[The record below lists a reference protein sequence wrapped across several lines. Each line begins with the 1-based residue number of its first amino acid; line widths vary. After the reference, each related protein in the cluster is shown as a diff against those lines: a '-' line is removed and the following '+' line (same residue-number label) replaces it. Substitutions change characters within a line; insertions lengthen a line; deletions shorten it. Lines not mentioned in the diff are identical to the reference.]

1 MPPAGSG
8 AARLLPSA
16 RIAAMKF
23 GPVPLDQAEGRIL
36 GHNVTG
42 EGGRRLLRKG
52 RALTAHDI
60 DRLRELGR
68 RLVYVAVPEPGD
80 VDEDAAALRVSRAVV
95 GDGIRLQGP
104 STGRVN
110 LYATAVGVVRVDVA
124 ALERLNQHDGITL
137 ATLAAG
143 SAVGEGKMVGTTK
156 ILPYAIAES
165 AVLGVES
172 EAAGRP
178 AILRVDALPP
188 RRAGLVLA
196 GSRGAEERVVVR
208 LPRRARA
215 AAARP
220 RIDARRLR
228 LRGAGGGVRRRSAGR
243 RPSSVSS
250 RAGIELVLLAGETA
264 IMDRHDIAPRAVE
277 LAGGEVVCFGAPVDP
292 GNLLM
297 LGYVGSVP
305 VIGAPGCARSPKRN
319 IVDLVL
325 PRLLVGERL
334 ERRDIVA
341 MGHGGLLE
349 DVPERPMPR
358 SRI

>member
-1 MPPAGSG
+1 MRFEP
-8 AARLLPSA
+8 LP
-16 RIAAMKF
+16 
-23 GPVPLDQAEGRIL
+23 LEQAEGHIL

-42 EGGRRLLRKG
+42 DGGRRLLRKG
-52 RALTAHDI
+52 RPLTAQDVTT
-60 DRLRELGR
+60 LRQLGR
-68 RLVYVAVPEPGD
+68 SVIYVAIPEAGD
-80 VDEDAAALRVSRAVV
+80 IDEDAAALRVSRAVV

-110 LYATAVGVVRVDVA
+110 LYATTVGVVRVDVE
-124 ALERLNQHDGITL
+124 ALDRLNQHDGITL
-137 ATLAAG
+137 ATLTDG
-143 SAVGEGKMVGTTK
+143 SAVAEGKMVGTTK
-156 ILPYAIAES
+156 ILPYAVPAIEVHEVES
-165 AVLGVES
+165 A
-172 EAAGRP
+172 AASRP
-178 AILRVDALPP
+178 AILRVDALSS

-196 GSRGAEERVVVR
+196 GSRGAEERVVSGFRGGLEPR
-208 LPRRARA
+208 LHALGSTLEQSDYVVLEEESGAEALGA
-215 AAARP
+215 A
-220 RIDARRLR
+220 I
-228 LRGAGGGVRRRSAGR
+228 GR
-243 RPSSVSS
+243 QL
-250 RAGIELVLLAGETA
+250 RAGIEIVLLAGETA

-334 ERRDIVA
+334 DRRDIVA

>member
-1 MPPAGSG
+1 M
-8 AARLLPSA
+8 R
-16 RIAAMKF
+16 F
-23 GPVPLDQAEGRIL
+23 GPVPLEQAEGHIL

-42 EGGRRLLRKG
+42 DGGHRLLRKG
-52 RALTAHDI
+52 RPLTAHDI
-60 DRLRELGR
+60 AKLRELGR
-68 RLVYVAVPEPGD
+68 RVIYVAIPEAGD
-80 VDEDAAALRVSRAVV
+80 VDEDSAALRVSRAVV

-110 LYATAVGVVRVDVA
+110 LYATTVGVVRVDVA
-124 ALERLNQHDGITL
+124 ALGRLNGHDGITL
-137 ATLAAG
+137 ATLADG
-143 SAVGEGKMVGTTK
+143 SAVGEGKTVGTTK
-156 ILPYAIAES
+156 VLPYAVPEIEVR
-165 AVLGVES
+165 AVEA
-172 EAAGRP
+172 EAAGRA
-178 AILRVDALPP
+178 AILRVDALSP

-196 GSRGAEERVVVR
+196 GSRGAEERVVSGFRGGLEPR
-208 LPRRARA
+208 LHALGSTLEQ
-215 AAARP
+215 
-220 RIDARRLR
+220 IDYVVLEEES
-228 LRGAGGGVRRRSAGR
+228 GAEALGEAIERQLG
-243 RPSSVSS
+243 
-250 RAGIELVLLAGETA
+250 AGIEIVLLAGETA

-334 ERRDIVA
+334 DRRDIVA

>member
-1 MPPAGSG
+1 MAQDDRVTLAVDLVVDLDAVAVELGHGGS
-8 AARLLPSA
+8 LLRVRISIRCCVLRRVTSGSRSIACSLSA
-16 RIAAMKF
+16 RITEMKF
-23 GPVPLDQAEGRIL
+23 GPVPLDEAAARIL

-42 EGGRRLLRKG
+42 DGGRRLLRKG
-52 RALTAHDI
+52 RALSAHDI

-68 RLVYVAVPEPGD
+68 RLVYVAVPEAGD

-165 AVLGVES
+165 AVLEVES

-196 GSRGAEERVVVR
+196 GSRGAEERVVSGFRGGLEPR
-208 LPRRARA
+208 LHALGSTLDACDYVVLEEESGAEALGDAIERQPAPVSSWCCSRARRRSWIATTSRRARSSLPA
-215 AAARP
+215 AKWSAS
-220 RIDARRLR
+220 ARRSIP
-228 LRGAGGGVRRRSAGR
+228 ATCSCSATSAACR
-243 RPSSVSS
+243 
-250 RAGIELVLLAGETA
+250 
-264 IMDRHDIAPRAVE
+264 
-277 LAGGEVVCFGAPVDP
+277 
-292 GNLLM
+292 
-297 LGYVGSVP
+297 
-305 VIGAPGCARSPKRN
+305 
-319 IVDLVL
+319 
-325 PRLLVGERL
+325 
-334 ERRDIVA
+334 
-341 MGHGGLLE
+341 
-349 DVPERPMPR
+349 
-358 SRI
+358 

>member
-1 MPPAGSG
+1 M
-8 AARLLPSA
+8 R
-16 RIAAMKF
+16 F
-23 GPVPLDQAEGRIL
+23 GPVPIDDAEGKIL

-42 EGGRRLLRKG
+42 DGGRRLLRKG
-52 RALTAHDI
+52 RGLSAADI
-60 DRLRELGR
+60 DRLRGLGR
-68 RLVYVAVPEPGD
+68 RLVYVAIPEAGD
-80 VDEDAAALRVSRAVV
+80 VDEDVAAQRVSRAVV

-110 LYATAVGVVRVDVA
+110 LYATTIGVVRVDVE
-124 ALERLNQHDGITL
+124 ALTRLNRHDGITL
-137 ATLAAG
+137 ATLAAD
-143 SAVGEGKMVGTTK
+143 SAVAEGKMVGTTK
-156 ILPYAIAES
+156 ILPYAIPEIEVS
-165 AVLGVES
+165 EVER
-172 EAAGRP
+172 EARGRAP
-178 AILRVDALPP
+178 ILRVEPLPA

-196 GSRGAEERVVVR
+196 GSRGAEERVVAGFRGGLEPR
-208 LPRRARA
+208 LHGLGSTLEASDYVVLEEESGAEALGEAIERQ
-215 AAARP
+215 
-220 RIDARRLR
+220 
-228 LRGAGGGVRRRSAGR
+228 LRG
-243 RPSSVSS
+243 
-250 RAGIELVLLAGETA
+250 GIEIVLLAGETA

-319 IVDLVL
+319 IVDLIL

-334 ERRDIVA
+334 DRRHIVA

>member
-1 MPPAGSG
+1 
-8 AARLLPSA
+8 
-16 RIAAMKF
+16 MKF
-23 GPVPLDQAEGRIL
+23 GPVPLDQATGRIL

-42 EGGRRLLRKG
+42 EAGRRLLRKG

-110 LYATAVGVVRVDVA
+110 LYATAVGVVRVDVE

-165 AVLGVES
+165 EVLGVES
-172 EAAGRP
+172 ESAGRP
-178 AILRVDALPP
+178 AILSVVALPP

-196 GSRGAEERVVVR
+196 GSRGAEERVVSGFRGGLEPR
-208 LPRRARA
+208 LHALGSTL
-215 AAARP
+215 
-220 RIDARRLR
+220 DASDYVVLEEES
-228 LRGAGGGVRRRSAGR
+228 GAEALGSAIER
-243 RPSSVSS
+243 QL

-334 ERRDIVA
+334 GRRDIVA

>member
-1 MPPAGSG
+1 M
-8 AARLLPSA
+8 R
-16 RIAAMKF
+16 F
-23 GPVPLDQAEGRIL
+23 GPVPLDHAEGRIL

-42 EGGRRLLRKG
+42 GDGGRRLRKG
-52 RALTAHDI
+52 RALTSDDI
-60 DRLRELGR
+60 ARLRELGR
-68 RLVYVAVPEPGD
+68 SVVYVAAPEAGD

-95 GDGIRLQGP
+95 GEGIRLQGP

-110 LYATAVGVVRVDVA
+110 LYATTIGVVRVDVE
-124 ALERLNQHDGITL
+124 ALASLNDHDGITL
-137 ATLAAG
+137 ATLITD

-156 ILPYAIAES
+156 ILPYALPERE
-165 AVLGVES
+165 VRGVEV

-178 AILRVDALPP
+178 PILRVEALPA

-196 GSRGAEERVVVR
+196 GSRAAEERVRSGFRGGLEPRLHALGSTLERSDYVVLEEESGAEALGEAIER
-208 LPRRARA
+208 QLA
-215 AAARP
+215 A
-220 RIDARRLR
+220 
-228 LRGAGGGVRRRSAGR
+228 GV
-243 RPSSVSS
+243 
-250 RAGIELVLLAGETA
+250 ELVLLAGETA

-297 LGYVGSVP
+297 PGYVGAVP

-319 IVDLVL
+319 IVDLIL

-334 ERRDIVA
+334 DRRDIVA